1 MRLVQKIT
9 LFLFWSSAFA
19 EFIFTFGLQRKCQL
33 IPAHLSL
40 YLRCQ
45 RIQGASVNL
54 LKKCVT
60 PPNQNCHP
68 GGNFQLDALY
78 MLNILSLVKI
88 CPFITKIS
96 SQNNPGKNFQL
107 DPCSYYYITIIFHL
121 LSQSRQ
127 ARIYQN

>member
-1 MRLVQKIT
+1 MYEVGSKNNSVSVLVQCLCRIYFYVWPSKEMPINSCSFKSLPT
-9 LFLFWSSAFA
+9 VLAHIGSVCKFVKKMCHSSKPK
-19 EFIFTFGLQRKCQL
+19 LPSRWKL
-33 IPAHLSL
+33 
-40 YLRCQ
+40 
-45 RIQGASVNL
+45 
-54 LKKCVT
+54 
-60 PPNQNCHP
+60 
-68 GGNFQLDALY
+68 LDALY